1 MAACAGAEP
10 GGELL
15 ALKIRK
21 QGRKMTSS
29 TRLEMNKET
38 RPAAVMEKHLSQQIE
53 SSSDAERKTDLGGEE
68 RKTSTETKLR
78 LSNNQFE

>member
-1 MAACAGAEP
+1 
-10 GGELL
+10 
-15 ALKIRK
+15 
-21 QGRKMTSS
+21 
-29 TRLEMNKET
+29 
-38 RPAAVMEKHLSQQIE
+38 MEKHLSQQIE